1 MIIACLLSDRANLR
15 PVDVSSVYLHLWGMI
30 RALSGQQPTSTFK
43 SIMARRKYLF
53 VSALFLLMVM
63 GFLATSLSSYIIA
76 RNSLSESVA
85 SQTLPLTSDNI
96 YSEIQRDLIRPVL
109 ISSLMA
115 NDTFVRDWTITGEA
129 DNQRIISYLN
139 EIQQQYGTISAFFV
153 SEQTRQYYHPEGVLR
168 TVSPDDPQDS
178 WYFRVRDMR
187 EPYEVNVDTDTADS
201 SRVNI
206 FINYRVFD
214 YNRNYI
220 GATGV
225 GLSVNAVTDLIN
237 TYQDRYERS
246 IYFVDRQGNVT
257 LTGTSG
263 TEMPRRLQD
272 KEGIREFST
281 QILSTPSTSL
291 SFENEN
297 NQTSYIN
304 ARLVPEFDWYLIVEQ
319 SGMQGESELDTALFS
334 NLGISAAIMLL
345 VLVIAHF
352 TLQAYQQKLEVMA
365 TTDRLTGTG
374 NRHYL
379 ESSFEDKIR
388 SLGTNPRPLAM
399 LIIDIDFFKRV
410 NDTHGH
416 HAGDLVLQSVANC
429 IRSKTRNTDLLCR
442 WGGEEFALLLD
453 NCDLENALKRAED
466 IRAAVKSQSIAFGK
480 TPIHLTLSAGVTIYH
495 KGETLEGLISRAD
508 TALYQAKENG
518 RDQVV
523 SLI

>member
-1 MIIACLLSDRANLR
+1 
-15 PVDVSSVYLHLWGMI
+15 
-30 RALSGQQPTSTFK
+30 
-43 SIMARRKYLF
+43 MARRKYLF

-76 RNSLSESVA
+76 RNSLSENVA
-85 SQTLPLTSDNI
+85 GQTLPLTSDNI

-115 NDTFVRDWTITGEA
+115 NDTFVRDWTISGEE
-129 DNQRIISYLN
+129 DNSRIISYLN

-153 SEQTRQYYHPEGVLR
+153 SEKTRQYYHPEGILR
-168 TVSPDDPQDS
+168 TVSPSDPQDS

-187 EPYEVNVDTDTADS
+187 DPYEINVDTDTADT
-201 SRVNI
+201 SRLNI

-237 TYQDRYERS
+237 TYQERYNRS

-257 LTGTSG
+257 LTGPSTDQ
-263 TEMPRRLQD
+263 PPQRLQNQP
-272 KEGIREFST
+272 GLSEFAT

-291 SFENEN
+291 SFEGEDNE
-297 NQTSYIN
+297 TVYVN

-319 SGMQGESELDTALFS
+319 HGMQGQSELDSALVS

-345 VLVIAHF
+345 VLIIAHF
-352 TLQAYQQKLEVMA
+352 TLRAYQQKLEIMA
-365 TTDRLTGTG
+365 TTDRLTSTG

-379 ESSFEDKIR
+379 EASFEEKVR
-388 SLGTNPRPLAM
+388 SLKTNPRALAM
-399 LIIDIDFFKRV
+399 LIIDIDYFKRV

-429 IRSKTRNTDLLCR
+429 IRSQTRSTDSLCR

-453 NCDLENALKRAED
+453 HCDLDDAIKRAND
-466 IRAAVKSQSIAFGK
+466 IRKAVKSQSVAFGK
-480 TPIHLTLSAGVTIYH
+480 TPINMTLSVGVTGYH

-523 SLI
+523 PLP

>member
-1 MIIACLLSDRANLR
+1 
-15 PVDVSSVYLHLWGMI
+15 
-30 RALSGQQPTSTFK
+30 
-43 SIMARRKYLF
+43 MARRKYLF

-76 RNSLSESVA
+76 RNSLSDNIA

-115 NDTFVRDWTITGEA
+115 NDTFVRDWTLAGEA
-129 DNQRIISYLN
+129 DNSRIISYLN

-153 SEQTRQYYHPEGVLR
+153 SEETRQYYHPDGVLR
-168 TVSPDDPQDS
+168 TVSPTSEQDS

-187 EPYEVNVDTDTADS
+187 EPYEVNVDTDTADT

-225 GLSVNAVTDLIN
+225 GLSVSAVTDLIN
-237 TYQDRYERS
+237 TYQDRYNRS
-246 IYFVDRQGNVT
+246 IYFVDRQGYVT
-257 LTGTSG
+257 LTGSSANKP
-263 TEMPRRLQD
+263 TERLQNQP
-272 KEGIREFST
+272 GIGEYAT
-281 QILSTPSTSL
+281 QILSSPSS
-291 SFENEN
+291 SFSFPDEN

-319 SGMQGESELDTALFS
+319 HGMEGQSELDSALVS

-352 TLQAYQQKLEVMA
+352 TLRAYQQKLEIMA

-379 ESSFEDKIR
+379 EASFDEKIR
-388 SLGTNPRPLAM
+388 SLKANPRGLSM
-399 LIIDIDFFKRV
+399 LIIDIDYFKRV

-429 IRSKTRNTDLLCR
+429 IRSQTRSTDLLCR

-453 NCDLENALKRAED
+453 DCDLEDALKRADD
-466 IRAAVKSQSIAFGK
+466 IREAVKSQSVAFGK
-480 TPIHLTLSAGVTIYH
+480 TPIHMTLSVGVTAYH
-495 KGETLEGLISRAD
+495 NGETLEGLISRAD

-523 SLI
+523 PLT

>member
-1 MIIACLLSDRANLR
+1 
-15 PVDVSSVYLHLWGMI
+15 
-30 RALSGQQPTSTFK
+30 
-43 SIMARRKYLF
+43 MARRKYLF

-76 RNSLSESVA
+76 RNSLSENIA
-85 SQTLPLTSDNI
+85 GQTLPLTSDNI

-115 NDTFVRDWTITGEA
+115 NDTFVRDWAMDGEA
-129 DNQRIISYLN
+129 DNSRIISYLN
-139 EIQQQYGTISAFFV
+139 EIQQEYGTISAFFV
-153 SEQTRQYYHPEGVLR
+153 SEASRHYYHPEGILR
-168 TVSPDDPQDS
+168 TVSPEDPQDS

-187 EPYEVNVDTDTADS
+187 EPYEVNVDTDTADT

-225 GLSVNAVTDLIN
+225 GLSVSAVTDLIN
-237 TYQDRYERS
+237 AYQERYNRS

-257 LTGTSG
+257 LTGSRNASVT
-263 TEMPRRLQD
+263 PRLQD
-272 KEGIREFST
+272 KPGIGEYAT
-281 QILSTPSTSL
+281 QILSSPSTSL
-291 SFENEN
+291 SFDDENG
-297 NQTSYIN
+297 QTSYIN

-319 SGMQGESELDTALFS
+319 HGMEGQSALDSALMS

-352 TLQAYQQKLEVMA
+352 TLRAYQQKLEVMA

-379 ESSFEDKIR
+379 ETSFEDKIR
-388 SLGTNPRPLAM
+388 SLKMSPRPLSM
-399 LIIDIDFFKRV
+399 LIMDIDFFKRV
-410 NDTHGH
+410 NDAHGH

-429 IRSKTRNTDLLCR
+429 IRSQTRSTDLLCR
-442 WGGEEFALLLD
+442 WGGEEFAMLLD
-453 NCDLENALKRAED
+453 HCDLDDAIKRAND
-466 IRAAVKSQSIAFGK
+466 IREAVKSQSVAFGK
-480 TPIHLTLSAGVTIYH
+480 TSIQMTLSVGVASYH
-495 KGETLEGLISRAD
+495 KGESLEGLISRAD

-518 RDQVV
+518 RDQVI
-523 SLI
+523 SLP

>member
-1 MIIACLLSDRANLR
+1 
-15 PVDVSSVYLHLWGMI
+15 
-30 RALSGQQPTSTFK
+30 
-43 SIMARRKYLF
+43 MARRKYLF
-53 VSALFLLMVM
+53 VSALFLLMVL

-76 RNSLSESVA
+76 RNSLSENIA

-115 NDTFVRDWTITGEA
+115 NDTFVRDWTLGGETE
-129 DNQRIISYLN
+129 NNRIISYLN

-153 SEQTRQYYHPEGVLR
+153 SEQTRHYYHPEGMLR

-178 WYFRVRDMR
+178 WYFRVRNMR

-237 TYQDRYERS
+237 TYQQRYNRS

-257 LTGTSG
+257 LTGSSNTR
-263 TEMPRRLQD
+263 TFTRLQD
-272 KEGIREFST
+272 KTGIGQFAT
-281 QILSTPSTSL
+281 QILSSPSTSV
-291 SFENEN
+291 SYESENGD
-297 NQTSYIN
+297 TSYIN
-304 ARLVPEFDWYLIVEQ
+304 ARLVPEFDWYLVVEQ
-319 SGMQGESELDTALFS
+319 QGLQGESALDSALMS
-334 NLGISAAIMLL
+334 NLGISAAIMVL

-352 TLQAYQQKLEVMA
+352 TLRAYQQKLEVMA

-388 SLGTNPRPLAM
+388 SLGTNPRPLCM
-399 LIIDIDFFKRV
+399 LIIDIDYFKRV

-416 HAGDLVLQSVANC
+416 HAGDIVLQSVANC
-429 IRSKTRNTDLLCR
+429 IRSQTRNTDLLCR

-453 NCDLENALKRAED
+453 YCSLDDAFKRAEE
-466 IRAAVKSQSIAFGK
+466 IREAVRSQAIAFGK
-480 TPIHLTLSAGVTIYH
+480 TPIHLTLSVGVTAYQT
-495 KGETLEGLISRAD
+495 GETLESLVSRAD
-508 TALYQAKENG
+508 TALYQAKEGG
-518 RDQVV
+518 RDQVIT
-523 SLI
+523 LT